1 MIYLVSNQ
9 KQLFESDKYKELS
22 PENAISMLSKEK
34 LLGADTETEG
44 MNPYNKK
51 LLTIQLGTEEFQ
63 IVWDCTTVNIQLLK
77 PILENPN
84 IKTIWWNY
92 LFDGKFLYHQGI
104 IPVNIYDGMLAE
116 KLMWLGYPPGMH
128 SMSLKA
134 AGEFY
139 CNVELDKSIR
149 GKIIQVGLTP
159 DTIEYA
165 GLDVKYEIPIYKKQQ
180 ELLKEKDLLK
190 ASEFENEFVKVLAY
204 IEYCGV
210 KLDIDKWK
218 AKMNKDLERRDK
230 YKKELDDWVSNY
242 FLEHKGDSRNYTIE
256 YSYPYIIDGKIINDE
271 IPENS
276 TPIGQETVISDD
288 GTTSIYRIVLLKVN
302 FVKYDFQGDLFSG
315 FDTKPKCV
323 INWDSPK
330 QVIPLFELLGF
341 KLDTFDKKTKQKK
354 KSVESNIIEPQKHI
368 SPIAEIYL
376 NYKAAQ
382 KVVSAYG
389 DNWLKAVTKEDGR
402 IHPSFYQLMDTG
414 RLSCGGGESGVNV
427 QNLPSDAE
435 TRACFVAEKG
445 NVWISCDYQSQ
456 ESRLIASIANDKAM
470 IDLFENGCGDVHSLV
485 AKMSYPDIIKDTPVE
500 EIKAKFKHYRQEAK
514 GIEFSINYGGDANTI
529 ANNKGIPLA
538 EAQEIYDNFMK
549 GFPGVKTYQ
558 DYCRMDVMRKGY
570 ILLSPVTRHKA
581 YIYDFSEL
589 SKIQEKFNDP
599 EFWAYYNEMKKSD
612 PNCETV
618 QNVKRYFKRK
628 SASEKQAINYR
639 IQGAGA
645 LCFKLA
651 SIKLFNWLRKN
662 NLLFTVKYCVPVHDE
677 INLECPEELKDTIS
691 DILVKC
697 MEEGAKPFC
706 TRVKLGADVE
716 IGDFW
721 IH

>member
-1 MIYLVSNQ
+1 MIYLVSNNRE
-9 KQLFESDKYKELS
+9 LFKSDKYEYLS
-22 PENAISMLSKEK
+22 PEKAVKLLSNES

-63 IVWDCTTVNIQLLK
+63 IVWDCTTVDIQLLK

-92 LFDGKFLYHQGI
+92 LFDAKFLYHHRI
-104 IPVNIYDGMLAE
+104 IPTNIYDGMLAE

-128 SMSLKA
+128 SMSLKS

-139 CNVELDKSIR
+139 CGVELDKSIR

-159 DTIEYA
+159 DVIVYA
-165 GLDVKYEIPIYKKQQ
+165 AFDIKYEIPIYKKQL

-210 KLDIDKWK
+210 KLDVDKWK
-218 AKMNKDLERRDK
+218 AKMAKDSTRREK
-230 YKKELDDWVSNY
+230 YKQELDDWVSNY
-242 FLEHKGDSRNYTIE
+242 FEEHKGTSDYIIE
-256 YSYPYIIDGKIINDE
+256 YSYPYIINGKIVNDE
-271 IPENS
+271 LPENS
-276 TPIGQETVISDD
+276 IPIGQESKIVD
-288 GTTSIYRIVLLKVN
+288 GDKIVYRIVNIKFP
-302 FVKYDFQGDLFSG
+302 FVKRDFQGDLFSG

-330 QVIPLFELLGF
+330 QVIPFFELLGF
-341 KLDTFDKKTKQKK
+341 KLTTFDKKTKTKK
-354 KSVESNIIEPQKHI
+354 KSVEANIIEPQKNV

-382 KVVSAYG
+382 KVVSSYG
-389 DNWLKAVTKEDGR
+389 ENWLKAITKEDGR
-402 IHPSFYQLMDTG
+402 IHPSFFQLMDTG

-427 QNLPSDAE
+427 QNLPSDEE
-435 TRACFVAEKG
+435 TRACFVAEEG
-445 NVWISCDYQSQ
+445 NAWISCDYKSQ
-456 ESRLIASIANDKAM
+456 ESQLIASISNDPAM
-470 IDLFENGCGDVHSLV
+470 LELFRTGCGDVHSLT
-485 AKMSYPDIIKDTPVE
+485 AKMAYSDIIGDCPVE
-500 EIKAKFKHYRQEAK
+500 EIKAKFKHWRQEAK
-514 GIEFSINYGGDANTI
+514 GIEFAINYGGDANTI
-529 ANNKGIPLA
+529 ANNKGIPLS
-538 EAQEIYDNFMK
+538 EAQKIYDNYMT
-549 GFPGVKTYQ
+549 GFSGVKKYQ
-558 DYCRMDVMRKGY
+558 DYCRKDVMQKGY

-581 YIYDFSEL
+581 YIYDFDELKKVQDKFSE
-589 SKIQEKFNDP
+589 DG
-599 EFWAYYNEMKKSD
+599 FWQYYNEMKKFD
-612 PNCETV
+612 PSCETV
-618 QNVKRYFKRK
+618 QEVKRYFKRK

-651 SIKLFNWLRKN
+651 SIKLFNWIKKN
-662 NLLFTVKYCVPVHDE
+662 NLLFIVKYCVPVHDE
-677 INLECPEELKDTIS
+677 INLECPKDIS
-691 DILVKC
+691 DEVAKILVKA

-706 TRVKLGADVE
+706 TRLPLGADVE
-716 IGDFW
+716 VSDHW

>member
-9 KQLFESDKYKELS
+9 RQLFESDKYKELN
-22 PENAISMLSKEK
+22 PKEAIEMLYEEE

-51 LLTIQLGTEEFQ
+51 LLTTQLGTEDFQ
-63 IVWDCTTVNIQLLK
+63 IVWDCTTVSIQHLK

-116 KLMWLGYPPGMH
+116 KLMWLGYPPGIH

-149 GKIIQVGLTP
+149 GKIIQMGLTP

-165 GLDVKYEIPIYKKQQ
+165 GLDVKYEIPIYRKQQ
-180 ELLKEKDLLK
+180 KLLEEKDLLK
-190 ASEFENEFVKVLAY
+190 AAQFENEFVKVLAY

-210 KLDIDKWK
+210 KLDTKKWK
-218 AKMNKDLERRDK
+218 AKMDKDLEKRNR

-242 FLEHKGDSRNYTIE
+242 FLEHKGNGKNYTIE
-256 YSYPYIIDGKIINDE
+256 YSYPYIVNGKIIEDD
-271 IPENS
+271 IHENS
-276 TPIGQETVISDD
+276 IPIGQETVLDEKNHIN
-288 GTTSIYRIVLLKVN
+288 IYRTVLLKFN
-302 FVKYDFQGDLFSG
+302 FVKYDYQGDLFSG
-315 FDTKPKCV
+315 FDTKPKCI

-341 KLDTFDKKTKQKK
+341 KLYTFDKKTKTKK

-389 DNWLKAVTKEDGR
+389 ENWLKAVTKEDGR

-414 RLSCGGGESGVNV
+414 RLSCGGGESGVNI

-435 TRACFVAEKG
+435 TRSCFVAEEG

-485 AKMSYPDIIKDTPVE
+485 AKMSYPDIIQDTPVE

-514 GIEFSINYGGDANTI
+514 GIEF
-529 ANNKGIPLA
+529 
-538 EAQEIYDNFMK
+538 
-549 GFPGVKTYQ
+549 
-558 DYCRMDVMRKGY
+558 
-570 ILLSPVTRHKA
+570 
-581 YIYDFSEL
+581 
-589 SKIQEKFNDP
+589 
-599 EFWAYYNEMKKSD
+599 
-612 PNCETV
+612 
-618 QNVKRYFKRK
+618 
-628 SASEKQAINYR
+628 AIVLN
-639 IQGAGA
+639 I
-645 LCFKLA
+645 
-651 SIKLFNWLRKN
+651 
-662 NLLFTVKYCVPVHDE
+662 
-677 INLECPEELKDTIS
+677 
-691 DILVKC
+691 
-697 MEEGAKPFC
+697 
-706 TRVKLGADVE
+706 
-716 IGDFW
+716 
-721 IH
+721 

>member
-1 MIYLVSNQ
+1 MIYLVSGN
-9 KQLFESDKYKELS
+9 KSLFKSDDYEEISPKKALEL
-22 PENAISMLSKEK
+22 LSKEK

-44 MNPYNKK
+44 MNPYNKE

-77 PILENPN
+77 PILENPD

-92 LFDGKFLYHQGI
+92 LFDGKFLYHNGI

-128 SMSLKA
+128 SISLQS
-134 AGEFY
+134 AGKFY
-139 CNVELDKSIR
+139 CNVELDKSVR
-149 GKIIQVGLTP
+149 GKIIKVGITP
-159 DTIEYA
+159 EVIKYA
-165 GLDVKYEIPIYKKQQ
+165 AFDVKYEIPIYKAQQ
-180 ELLKEKDLLK
+180 KLLEKKGLLK

-218 AKMNKDLERRDK
+218 AKMNKDLEKRDK
-230 YKKELDDWVSNY
+230 YKKELDDWVSDY

-271 IPENS
+271 IYENS
-276 TPIGQETVISDD
+276 TPIGQETVISED

-389 DNWLKAVTKEDGR
+389 ENWLKAVTKEDGR
-402 IHPSFYQLMDTG
+402 IHPSFFQLMDTG

-435 TRACFVAEKG
+435 TRSCFVAEKG

-456 ESRLIASIANDKAM
+456 ESRLIASIANDEAM
-470 IDLFENGCGDVHSLV
+470 INLFENGCGDVHSLV
-485 AKMSYPDIIKDTPVE
+485 AKMSYPDVIKDTPVE

-514 GIEFSINYGGDANTI
+514 GIEFA
-529 ANNKGIPLA
+529 
-538 EAQEIYDNFMK
+538 
-549 GFPGVKTYQ
+549 V
-558 DYCRMDVMRKGY
+558 
-570 ILLSPVTRHKA
+570 IL
-581 YIYDFSEL
+581 I
-589 SKIQEKFNDP
+589 FNI
-599 EFWAYYNEMKKSD
+599 F
-612 PNCETV
+612 
-618 QNVKRYFKRK
+618 
-628 SASEKQAINYR
+628 
-639 IQGAGA
+639 
-645 LCFKLA
+645 
-651 SIKLFNWLRKN
+651 
-662 NLLFTVKYCVPVHDE
+662 
-677 INLECPEELKDTIS
+677 
-691 DILVKC
+691 
-697 MEEGAKPFC
+697 
-706 TRVKLGADVE
+706 
-716 IGDFW
+716 
-721 IH
+721 